1 MRKLYFLP
9 AALLLVLAACNNSGD
24 QAASTTD
31 TTKKAGADTMAMDH
45 KMDSSVAITP
55 LPEVPA
61 GAKIYFKNLKDG
73 QTVTSPVKVEM
84 GMDGLKVDTAGVI
97 VAGAG
102 HHHLLVDAGDSIPA
116 GTIVPKD
123 STHIH
128 FGKGQTSTEVKLAP
142 GEHKLTLQFADGI
155 HRSYGGKLATSIKV
169 KVK

>member
-9 AALLLVLAACNNSGD
+9 AALLLGLAACNNSSD
-24 QAASTTD
+24 QTASTTD
-31 TTKKAGADTMAMDH
+31 TTKKAADTMAMDH
-45 KMDSSVAITP
+45 KMDSSAAIAP

-102 HHHLLVDAGDSIPA
+102 RRRRRGEAG
-116 GTIVPKD
+116 
-123 STHIH
+123 
-128 FGKGQTSTEVKLAP
+128 
-142 GEHKLTLQFADGI
+142 
-155 HRSYGGKLATSIKV
+155 
-169 KVK
+169 

>member
-9 AALLLVLAACNNSGD
+9 AALLLGLAACNNSSD
-24 QAASTTD
+24 QTASTTD
-31 TTKKAGADTMAMDH
+31 TTKKAADTMAMDH
-45 KMDSSVAITP
+45 KMDSSAAIAP

-102 HHHLLVDAGDSIPA
+102 HHHLLVDAGDSVAA
-116 GTIVPKD
+116 GVIVPKD
-123 STHIH
+123 ATHIH
-128 FGKGQTSTEVKLAP
+128 FGKGQTSTEDILTP

-155 HRSYGGKLATSIKV
+155 HRSYGGRLATSIKV